1 MYEATR
7 QVLTKTKAPPGLI
20 TELDPD
26 APLRQNKVL
35 HDQDVED
42 EQRLYRCV
50 FELVRA
56 GKVLKAQKLAM
67 GQGYFMLAAGMQGWK
82 AFRGNIRGLY
92 ASSLEI
98 ESSMPTS
105 KGSRSERHGES
116 SLDDLKLPSS
126 SSSTS
131 GQCGT
136 LRFHLIGACFRR
148 GRRSAA
154 R

>member
-7 QVLTKTKAPPGLI
+7 QSLAKNKASPGTI

-26 APLRQNKVL
+26 APLRQNRNI

-56 GKVLKAQKLAM
+56 GKILKAQKLAM

-82 AFRGNIRGLY
+82 AFRGNIRG
-92 ASSLEI
+92 
-98 ESSMPTS
+98 
-105 KGSRSERHGES
+105 
-116 SLDDLKLPSS
+116 
-126 SSSTS
+126 
-131 GQCGT
+131 Q
-136 LRFHLIGACFRR
+136 
-148 GRRSAA
+148 
-154 R
+154 